1 MHRSELDQ
9 GTLCADCGARILEGA
24 EDGFGFGES
33 AMLCATCSAPCTG
46 SCPIGVPIREKM
58 LDAHR
63 LLSLPA

>member
-1 MHRSELDQ
+1 
-9 GTLCADCGARILEGA
+9 
-24 EDGFGFGES
+24 
-33 AMLCATCSAPCTG
+33 MLCATCSAPCTG